1 MTGWHSVHIHYHDD
15 PRDLLLDAVRP
26 LFAQLAPHAGA
37 YFTPHWRQGPHLRLH
52 LHAPADVFRDVVSPL
67 VHDHIGGY
75 LRDHPSPTV
84 LDPATVL
91 DSHRRLAELEQDPG
105 PLLPWPANNTILE
118 ARYDRRLHMLGSVPA
133 ADLLADFHLRT
144 TGLAFDVLQ
153 LRRQGRQLPAVA
165 FDLLI
170 ATAEALCG
178 ADLSWSFV
186 SFRSHAEAFLS
197 TWPEGAGLRSAWDG
211 YFAANADRL
220 TARAEA
226 VAAAVHRD
234 GDALAQRWVRAVAPF
249 RDRAGALV
257 DAGMIALDP
266 PPEARAEHAALSA
279 QLGQASAFHAATAD
293 SPEFEAHV
301 RDTVWFAQHRLM
313 LNYLYLFLTRVGLT
327 PSERFLLCHVAANAA
342 ERLHGVSA
350 VDTARRSPTGA
361 SMGRLVPGLRPPS
374 GGPAE
379 LSERLALRLGVHG
392 VTREDGRHHLVS
404 WPRAEPLGVLDDGQR
419 AVLWRLSA
427 GGCDPSVLPEI
438 AADHG
443 SPAPVDG
450 LVDRLRE
457 RGWLA
462 VTVLSG
468 GVAQYTVVPKGNW
481 WPVPPVQPS
490 GPPTLSRFAV
500 LRRDHN
506 GLQLT
511 SPRSPVVIR
520 IHAPQVAAL
529 LAGPLNAAGA
539 GAAGDA
545 LPARLVADLARA
557 GLLAG
562 DTERFAEAQWSPHE
576 LWFHDSSRQSYE
588 RAGSTRFSHFGATL
602 WAKDRFPPPPG
613 RPAPQGTRT
622 VALPRP
628 DLTRLHDSDPT
639 LTAVLEGRRSIR
651 VYDESSPIT
660 VDQLGE
666 LLFRCARVRATDD
679 SQGWDTSDR
688 PYPAGGA
695 IHELEL
701 YLVVR
706 AAAGLEP
713 GMYHYDAYEHQLETL
728 DATEAPRRRLLQA
741 AARAMGA
748 DQPPQ
753 VLIVIAARFGRLMWK
768 YESMALAL
776 TLKHVGVLTSTLY
789 SVATAMRLAPCAVE
803 AGDTDAFAQATG
815 HDRLVESSV
824 GEFCLGS
831 APSSPS
837 SLSSEEAPC
846 T

>member
-1 MTGWHSVHIHYHDD
+1 MTGWQSVHIHYHDD
-15 PRDLLLDAVRP
+15 PRDLLLDAVQP
-26 LFAQLAPHAGA
+26 LFSQVAPHADA
-37 YFTPHWRQGPHLRLH
+37 YFMPHWRQGPHLRLH
-52 LHAPADVFRDVVSPL
+52 VRAPGDVFRDVVSPL
-67 VHDHIGGY
+67 VHDRIGGY
-75 LRDHPSPTV
+75 LRTNPSRTV

-105 PLLPWPANNTILE
+105 PLLPWPANNTVLD
-118 ARYDRRLHMLGSVPA
+118 ARYDRRLHMLGSVAA
-133 ADLLADFHLRT
+133 ADLLADFHLMT
-144 TGLAFDVLQ
+144 TALAFDVLQ
-153 LRRQGRQLPAVA
+153 LRRQGRQLPAIA

-197 TWPEGAGLRSAWDG
+197 TWPEGGGLRPAWDG

-226 VAAAVHRD
+226 VAAAVHHD
-234 GDALAQRWVRAVAPF
+234 GGDALAQRWVRTVKPF

-257 DAGMIALDP
+257 DAGMITLDP

-327 PSERFLLCHVAANAA
+327 PSERFLLCHVAANTA

-361 SMGRLVPGLRPPS
+361 SMGRLVPGLRPSDEGPS
-374 GGPAE
+374 Q

-392 VTREDGRHHLVS
+392 VTRENGQHHLVS

-427 GGCDPSVLPEI
+427 GGCDPSVLAEI
-438 AADHG
+438 AADHA
-443 SPAPVDG
+443 SSAPVDG

-462 VTVLSG
+462 VTVLHD

-481 WPVPPVQPS
+481 WPVPPVERS
-490 GPPTLSRFAV
+490 GPLTLSRFAV
-500 LRRDHN
+500 MRRDHN

-511 SPRSPVVIR
+511 SPRSPVVVR
-520 IHAPQVAAL
+520 IHAAQIAAL
-529 LAGPLNAAGA
+529 VAGPLTADSAGS
-539 GAAGDA
+539 A
-545 LPARLVADLARA
+545 LPDRLAADLARA
-557 GLLAG
+557 GLLVGAG
-562 DTERFAEAQWSPHE
+562 DVESFQEAQWSPHE
-576 LWFHDSSRQSYE
+576 LWFHDGSRQSYE

-602 WAKDRFPPPPG
+602 WAKDRFPPLPG
-613 RPAPQGTRT
+613 RPVPMSTRT
-622 VALPRP
+622 VALVRP
-628 DLTRLHDSDPT
+628 DLTRLHKTDPT
-639 LTAVLEGRRSIR
+639 LTGVLEGRRSIR
-651 VYDESSPIT
+651 AYDESSPVTIN
-660 VDQLGE
+660 QLGE
-666 LLFRCARVRATDD
+666 LLFRCARVRSTDN

-695 IHELEL
+695 VHELEL

-706 AAAGLEP
+706 SAAGLEP
-713 GMYHYDAYEHQLETL
+713 GMYHYDAFEHQLEAL
-728 DATEAPRRRLLQA
+728 DAAEPPRRRLLQA

-748 DQPPQ
+748 EQPPQ
-753 VLIVIAARFGRLMWK
+753 VLILIAARFGRLMWK
-768 YESMALAL
+768 YESMPLAL
-776 TLKHVGVLTSTLY
+776 ILKHVGVLTQTLY
-789 SVATAMRLAPCAVE
+789 TVATAMRLAPCAVE

-815 HDRLVESSV
+815 HDRLTESSV

-831 APSSPS
+831 APP
-837 SLSSEEAPC
+837 SEEPPC